1 MRSKNVRDS
10 DTINIIFIETCEP
23 SLLQKINKRH
33 RNANQNLGQTYLLV
47 YYFHNERPEEC
58 PYYHLRPL
66 SIHDKYPFLFKAIL
80 SQLIGYDIVTI
91 QILHNFDMHSSFA
104 FKNSV
109 FEKQNTKKLHA
120 DFGYEPSIF
129 ISTFFQTV
137 CVIYIFLMPRDLKTG
152 GMLFLSCQSFYLSV
166 ILKLTLFTNSV
177 FKVIVRA
184 FIFHK
189 SIPSYNIFSWLS
201 TVFTA
206 WP

>member
-1 MRSKNVRDS
+1 MTLLLFRFSITLTCTLALRSK
-10 DTINIIFIETCEP
+10 
-23 SLLQKINKRH
+23 
-33 RNANQNLGQTYLLV
+33 
-47 YYFHNERPEEC
+47 
-58 PYYHLRPL
+58 
-66 SIHDKYPFLFKAIL
+66 
-80 SQLIGYDIVTI
+80 I
-91 QILHNFDMHSSFA
+91 QIL
-104 FKNSV
+104 KN
-109 FEKQNTKKLHA
+109 KTKKKLHA
-120 DFGYEPSIF
+120 DFGYKPSLF

-166 ILKLTLFTNSV
+166 ILKLTLFNNSV

-189 SIPSYNIFSWLS
+189 SIPSYNIFSWVS